1 MTNLV
6 KNIQN
11 FSILTCIHTHNA
23 NAHLYL
29 KKKGEKKLFASQFSM
44 HVIYSTCLICFLFLM
59 FCPVL
64 KNFFSLSFY
73 FSIPVLILNYPLTVQ
88 TNPETSTNNQGSK
101 SFTPDIT
108 PLILAAH
115 KDNYEIIKILLDRGD
130 SIQEPVRQFI
140 LFRMYVKPFMMVKRI
155 RHKNKMTN
163 FRGDFRE
170 KFLTLTLLVVVVKM
184 ENIIGEFLTLGFD
197 LSLCDF

>member
-1 MTNLV
+1 
-6 KNIQN
+6 
-11 FSILTCIHTHNA
+11 
-23 NAHLYL
+23 
-29 KKKGEKKLFASQFSM
+29 
-44 HVIYSTCLICFLFLM
+44 
-59 FCPVL
+59 
-64 KNFFSLSFY
+64 
-73 FSIPVLILNYPLTVQ
+73 
-88 TNPETSTNNQGSK
+88 
-101 SFTPDIT
+101 
-108 PLILAAH
+108 LILAAH

-184 ENIIGEFLTLGFD
+184 ENIIII
-197 LSLCDF
+197 